1 MNDFEILIPND
12 ASMSIDVTD
21 KSLYSYDF
29 NSYSLSSLQ
38 KVAGATVSNQIKEGL
53 FSQVSKAKLIQKLA
67 NKNNTEY
74 VANISDYAK
83 KKLDNGEWSLGIRKK
98 TGETYAVIKD
108 TASGKSKS
116 FITLDARTVNELGN
130 LPELSAIQGQLAA
143 ISEQIQDLNK
153 LVKRVEQGQYNDR
166 YAGFFSARQL
176 VIEGLVAQ
184 DKKLKNE
191 LLLAA
196 IKMSNQTIA
205 KLMLA
210 INQDANNFMDTKIK
224 IKEAERIENLL
235 QNSIGYLNTTI
246 HLNLVIYSVLGEKEA
261 LISTLTNYQSFIEQT
276 LLKESEFGK
285 SVAWKIDN
293 ILKGEEQWFNEL
305 SEGIIKNISNLIED
319 MISKKIE
326 GSETIKIEAEDM

>member
-38 KVAGATVSNQIKEGL
+38 KVAGATVSNQIKERL

-130 LPELSAIQGQLAA
+130 LPELSAIQGQLQSMRVTELTA
-143 ISEQIQDLNK
+143 I
-153 LVKRVEQGQYNDR
+153 V
-166 YAGFFSARQL
+166 
-176 VIEGLVAQ
+176 
-184 DKKLKNE
+184 
-191 LLLAA
+191 
-196 IKMSNQTIA
+196 
-205 KLMLA
+205 
-210 INQDANNFMDTKIK
+210 
-224 IKEAERIENLL
+224 
-235 QNSIGYLNTTI
+235 
-246 HLNLVIYSVLGEKEA
+246 
-261 LISTLTNYQSFIEQT
+261 
-276 LLKESEFGK
+276 
-285 SVAWKIDN
+285 
-293 ILKGEEQWFNEL
+293 
-305 SEGIIKNISNLIED
+305 
-319 MISKKIE
+319 
-326 GSETIKIEAEDM
+326 

>member
-1 MNDFEILIPND
+1 
-12 ASMSIDVTD
+12 V
-21 KSLYSYDF
+21 
-29 NSYSLSSLQ
+29 
-38 KVAGATVSNQIKEGL
+38 VSWYK
-53 FSQVSKAKLIQKLA
+53 
-67 NKNNTEY
+67 
-74 VANISDYAK
+74 
-83 KKLDNGEWSLGIRKK
+83 KK

-176 VIEGLVAQ
+176 VIEGLIAQ

-326 GSETIKIEAEDM
+326 GGETIKIEAEDM